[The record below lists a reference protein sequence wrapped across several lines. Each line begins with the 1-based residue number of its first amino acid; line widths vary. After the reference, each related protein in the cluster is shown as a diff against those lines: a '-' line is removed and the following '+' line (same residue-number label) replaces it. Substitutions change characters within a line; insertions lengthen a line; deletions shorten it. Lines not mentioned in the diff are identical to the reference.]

1 MTINLFSPRYSW
13 KIAELALS
21 NNHSLVH
28 IYYMGDVSWLLV
40 KWTTGNIGIYLLQK
54 NWVYMEIHVIRSR
67 VHLCLFKIFF
77 NSSRWKTW
85 WGDIYQWVFSRSVI
99 SPKTPFSMT
108 NKTDHNNNIE
118 ILLKVALDIKTNLN
132 TGTACEPVFQWTS
145 TMQILLIVLSI
156 TSSLSYQEMTCSH
169 CDITEK
175 LLFLSLYSSL

>member
-1 MTINLFSPRYSW
+1 M
-13 KIAELALS
+13 
-21 NNHSLVH
+21 NNQEC
-28 IYYMGDVSWLLV
+28 W
-40 KWTTGNIGIYLLQK
+40 NIFTAK
-54 NWVYMEIHVIRSR
+54 NWVYMEIHVIRSH

-85 WGDIYQWVFSRSVI
+85 WGDVYQWVFSRSVI
-99 SPKTPFSMT
+99 SPNTPFSMT

-132 TGTACEPVFQWTS
+132 TGTTCEPVVQWTS
-145 TMQILLIVLSI
+145 TMQILLIVSPI
-156 TSSLSYQEMTCSH
+156 TKQTSSWSPQEMTCSH